1 MSLGG
6 RGAERALL
14 LLPIAFALATWL
26 GFLGDRAPGTPAAR
40 DGFPLDDA
48 WIHFVYARSLVD
60 EGGFNYNAGV
70 PETGMTSPLW
80 VVLAAGAHSVVGDR
94 PRARAANEGATAE
107 AAAPATDT
115 PVSAPARNPAWRV
128 VLGAKILSLFC
139 GLAGVVALYALAR
152 ALGEGRAVALA
163 AACLFA
169 LDPSLTFARASG
181 MEVPLFIALVLGAL
195 LAAIRARPILAG
207 LAAGLSIVA
216 RPEGV
221 VVLPIVA
228 ALLARGEVL
237 RRPRAARTLAAAALL
252 AILPSLLYAIFC
264 LRATGAPLPNTFY
277 AKFTP
282 QNPLSAGTLETIAF
296 GWRHY
301 VAGNLPY
308 FTLGIGA
315 ILAVAGIVRAASMR
329 NTAALLTLA
338 AGPILF
344 VSALAT
350 RGFAPGHFFYWERW
364 LIPAFPFLLLAIAM
378 GLGAFRD
385 AAAAIVSRGDNAR
398 VRTRDAASSR
408 TRGVAG
414 AALFVALAALA
425 LWPLPHALRERSHA
439 FAWNCQNIEEMNV
452 ALGRWID
459 ATLPRGTGIA
469 VNDAG
474 ALRYFG
480 NRPTVD
486 LLGLNDHTILRR
498 DPSLGVRP
506 LAERGVEYFVI
517 FPSWF
522 RDLGSVIR
530 LVPVYEVRSPHYTIC
545 EGEQDLMVVYKWERP

>member
-1 MSLGG
+1 MNLGG
-6 RGAERALL
+6 RSAERALL
-14 LLPIAFALATWL
+14 LLPIALAVATWF
-26 GFLGDRAPGTPAAR
+26 GFLADRAPGTPAAR

-80 VVLAAGAHSVVGDR
+80 VVLAAGAHAVVGER
-94 PRARAANEGATAE
+94 PRAHDASGRAGSAVETAPSAHTRD
-107 AAAPATDT
+107 AAL
-115 PVSAPARNPAWRV
+115 ARNPAWRV
-128 VLGAKILSLFC
+128 VIGAKILSLLC
-139 GLAGVVALYALAR
+139 GLAGVVVLYALAR

-163 AACLFA
+163 VACLAA
-169 LDPSLTFARASG
+169 LDPSMTFARASG

-195 LAAIRARPILAG
+195 LAAIRTRPILAG
-207 LAAGLSIVA
+207 LAAGLSVVA

-221 VVLPIVA
+221 VVLPIVV
-228 ALLARGEVL
+228 ALLARREVF
-237 RRPRAARTLAAAALL
+237 RRPHALRTLALASLL
-252 AILPSLLYAIFC
+252 AILPALLYALFC
-264 LRATGAPLPNTFY
+264 LSATGAPLPNTFY

-282 QNPLSAGTLETIAF
+282 RNPISGGTLETIAF

-308 FTLGIGA
+308 FALGVGA
-315 ILAVAGIVRAASMR
+315 ILAVAGGVRAASAR

-364 LIPAFPFLLLAIAM
+364 LIPAFPFFFLAMAI

-385 AAAAIVSRGDNAR
+385 AAAAIAARGDNAR
-398 VRTRDAASSR
+398 A
-408 TRGVAG
+408 RGLAG
-414 AALFVALAALA
+414 AALFAALAALA
-425 LWPLPHALRERSHA
+425 LWPLPQALRERSHLY
-439 FAWNCQNIEEMNV
+439 AWNCQNIEEMNV

-459 ATLPRGTGIA
+459 ATLPRGTAVA

-486 LLGLNDHTILRR
+486 LLGLNDHAILRR

-506 LAERGVEYFVI
+506 LADRGVEYFVI

-522 RDLGSVIR
+522 RDLGRAIR
-530 LVPVYEVRSPHYTIC
+530 LAPVHEVRSPHYTIC

>member
-1 MSLGG
+1 VNLGG

-14 LLPIAFALATWL
+14 LIPVAFALATWL
-26 GFLGDRAPGTPAAR
+26 GFLADRAPGTPAAR

-60 EGGFNYNAGV
+60 EGGFHYNEGV

-80 VVLAAGAHSVVGDR
+80 VVLAAGAHAVVGER
-94 PRARAANEGATAE
+94 PRARDERQDTRQDVRDNARHDPAAI
-107 AAAPATDT
+107 AAA
-115 PVSAPARNPAWRV
+115 APARNPAWRV
-128 VLGAKILSLFC
+128 VIAAKILSLLC
-139 GLAGVVALYALAR
+139 GIAGVVALYALAR
-152 ALGEGRAVALA
+152 ALGESRAVALA
-163 AACLFA
+163 AASLAA
-169 LDPSLTFARASG
+169 LDPSMTFARASG
-181 MEVPLFIALVLGAL
+181 MEAPLFIALVLGAL
-195 LAAIRARPILAG
+195 LAAVRARVILAG
-207 LAAGLSIVA
+207 LAAGLAVVA

-221 VVLPIVA
+221 VVLPVVA
-228 ALLARGEVL
+228 ALLARRDVL
-237 RRPRAARTLAAAALL
+237 RRPMAARDLAAAALL
-252 AILPSLLYAIFC
+252 AALPSLLYMIFC

-282 QNPLSAGTLETIAF
+282 HNPLSMGTVESIVF
-296 GWRHY
+296 GWRNY
-301 VAGNLPY
+301 VSGNLPY

-315 ILAVAGIVRAASMR
+315 LLAVAGVVRAAIAR
-329 NTAALLTLA
+329 NGAALVTLA

-344 VSALAT
+344 ASVIAT

-364 LIPAFPFLLLAIAM
+364 LIPAFPFLFLAMAL

-385 AAAAIVSRGDNAR
+385 AAAAIVARGENAR
-398 VRTRDAASSR
+398 ARRL
-408 TRGVAG
+408 AG
-414 AALFVALAALA
+414 AALFAALAALA
-425 LWPLPHALRERSHA
+425 LWPLPRALRERA
-439 FAWNCQNIEEMNV
+439 DLFAWNCQNIEEMNV
-452 ALGRWID
+452 ALGEWVDR
-459 ATLPRGTGIA
+459 TLPRGTAVA

-480 NRPTVD
+480 SRPTVD
-486 LLGLNDHTILRR
+486 LLGLNDHAILRR

-522 RDLGSVIR
+522 RDLGSVIK
-530 LVPVYEVRSPHYTIC
+530 LVPVHEVRSPHYTIC

>member
-1 MSLGG
+1 MTLGG
-6 RGAERALL
+6 RGADRALL
-14 LLPIAFALATWL
+14 LLPAALALATWL
-26 GFLGDRAPGTPAAR
+26 GFLGDRAPGTAAAR

-60 EGGFNYNAGV
+60 EGGFHYNTGV
-70 PETGMTSPLW
+70 AETGMTSPLW
-80 VVLAAGAHSVVGDR
+80 VVLAAAPHALVRER
-94 PRARAANEGATAE
+94 PRERDAGGGAAAAARAETGAAGAA
-107 AAAPATDT
+107 AAAPAR
-115 PVSAPARNPAWRV
+115 ARNPAWRV
-128 VLGAKILSLFC
+128 VIGAKILSLAC
-139 GLAGVVALYALAR
+139 GIAGIVALFALAR
-152 ALGEGRAVALA
+152 AIGEGRAVALA
-163 AACLFA
+163 AACLAA

-195 LAAIRARPILAG
+195 LAAVRARAILAG
-207 LAAGLSIVA
+207 LAAGLAVVA
-216 RPEGV
+216 RPEGA
-221 VVLPIVA
+221 VVLPVVA
-228 ALLARGEVL
+228 LLLARRGVL
-237 RRPRAARTLAAAALL
+237 RRPHAARDLAAAALL
-252 AILPSLLYAIFC
+252 AALPSLLYVVFC

-277 AKFTP
+277 AKFTAR
-282 QNPLSAGTLETIAF
+282 NPLSLGTLESIAF

-315 ILAVAGIVRAASMR
+315 LLAIAGVARAAIAR
-329 NTAALLTLA
+329 NTAALVTLA

-344 VSALAT
+344 ASALAT

-364 LIPAFPFLLLAIAM
+364 LIPAFPFLFLAMAL

-385 AAAAIVSRGDNAR
+385 AAAAIAARGDNAR
-398 VRTRDAASSR
+398 A
-408 TRGVAG
+408 RGIAG
-414 AALFVALAALA
+414 AALFAALAALT
-425 LWPLPHALRERSHA
+425 LWPLPRALRERSHL

-452 ALGRWID
+452 ALGEWID
-459 ATLPRGTGIA
+459 RTLPLETVVA

-480 NRPTVD
+480 HRPTVD
-486 LLGLNDHTILRR
+486 LLGLNDHAILRR
-498 DPSLGVRP
+498 DPNSGVRP
-506 LAERGVEYFVI
+506 LAERGVAYFVI

-530 LVPVYEVRSPHYTIC
+530 LTPVHEARSPRYTIC